1 MIILIK
7 PLQNILNRYKVIKDS
22 DALLHTTENIY
33 IETKKGKKIGYRLI
47 SVEYN
52 NAPIKRK

>member
-1 MIILIK
+1 MILIK

-52 NAPIKRK
+52 NAPNKRK